1 MPDPPGAPLLGA
13 LGLVVFLA
21 GITNGGVG
29 LGYAQV
35 AAAAFALLIDPK
47 TAVVLLSITVPV
59 SAAGQIVKQRRHG
72 WDLGRIGSLFVG
84 GLAGV
89 PLGVL
94 LLTVAPA
101 RLLALALGVFTILFV
116 LSSLRRVPLRVRPSH
131 ELLLSPLVGVTAG
144 VCNGAVGVSGPV
156 LASYLLALDLPAAT
170 FAFTISVMFTVM
182 GLLRL
187 VSLVLSGSISPLLWA
202 VGLGLIPPM
211 MLGQQLGFW
220 LQGKVSRETFR
231 RSVLVVLFVA
241 GLGLL
246 ERAANG

>member
-1 MPDPPGAPLLGA
+1 MLGA

-21 GITNGGVG
+21 GVTNGTAG

-47 TAVVLLSITVPV
+47 AAIVLLSITVPV
-59 SAAGQIVKQRRHG
+59 SAGAQIVKQRRNG
-72 WDLGRIGSLFVG
+72 PRLARIGSLFVG

-101 RLLALALGVFTILFV
+101 RLLALLLGIFTILFV
-116 LSSLRRVPLRVRPSH
+116 ASSLRRVPLRVPAAF
-131 ELLLSPLVGVTAG
+131 EPLLSPLIGVTAG
-144 VCNGAVGVSGPV
+144 ICNGAVGVSGPV

-170 FAFTISVMFTVM
+170 FAFTISTMFTIM

-187 VSLVLSGSISPLLWA
+187 AGLIVSGAITPLLWL

-211 MLGQQLGFW
+211 MVGQQVGFW
-220 LQGKVSRETFR
+220 LQRRVSRETFR
-231 RSVLVVLFVA
+231 RCVLGILFAA

-246 ERAANG
+246 ERAARG